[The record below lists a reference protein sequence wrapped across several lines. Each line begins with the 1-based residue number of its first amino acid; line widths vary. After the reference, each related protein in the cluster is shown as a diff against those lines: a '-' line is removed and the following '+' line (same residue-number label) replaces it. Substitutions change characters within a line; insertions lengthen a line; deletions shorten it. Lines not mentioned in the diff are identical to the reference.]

1 VDGLWGFV
9 LLAAVLSLTP
19 GPDDVLVVGC
29 TVRGGGRCGL
39 AAAAGVGLGS
49 LAWGVATGVG
59 LASVL
64 SRSPAVFH
72 GVRLAGAGYLV
83 VLGALPLVTPL
94 LRRARPTAPAEPVAV
109 RVGLR
114 GAFTAGLLSDL
125 LNPKIGVFYLA
136 LVPQFVPVGA
146 PVLGYSLLLCS
157 LDIAVAMVWFAL
169 LTGLAAA
176 ALGDLRRPAVVLWS
190 ERLLGASLVGI
201 GVTAA
206 LMG

>member
-1 VDGLWGFV
+1 MDGLWGFV

-94 LRRARPTAPAEPVAV
+94 LRRAGRPGGAAAVA
-109 RVGLR
+109 GGGGPR
-114 GAFTAGLLSDL
+114 GAF
-125 LNPKIGVFYLA
+125 
-136 LVPQFVPVGA
+136 
-146 PVLGYSLLLCS
+146 
-157 LDIAVAMVWFAL
+157 
-169 LTGLAAA
+169 
-176 ALGDLRRPAVVLWS
+176 
-190 ERLLGASLVGI
+190 
-201 GVTAA
+201 
-206 LMG
+206 